1 MNISTWAASLVC
13 ASGLCVSV
21 AAAQTVTPIADLPN
35 GQKASVSDMSGDG
48 STLVARTDTGI
59 FRWRNGT
66 WQSLGTVIGKTPT
79 TVQASRTGDFV
90 FSTMRGIGLPTQDR
104 VHVYRG
110 GAWSN
115 AASSVDTFESHVA
128 KFISADG
135 SRLIADQFG
144 VDFTR
149 QRVFNWNGANYVE
162 QSVAAAYP
170 SAQNLNPPGSDLD
183 EQSWFGMSNDGLT
196 AMASLIGPV
205 GGGTAARFGQS
216 AVSFSRPSSVT
227 PGPFFFQEFSR
238 GQSLSGDGNV
248 IYGVYTWSGAGANG
262 AGNGQAS
269 FRWSAAT
276 GTTLLPSFELGTTEV
291 SDNGDIWVMSDGGV
305 YSHTAG
311 NFLTASQFL
320 SANAVDFAAWTNL
333 RITQVSGDGLMLSGL
348 GSFNNGSQIV
358 SDQAWIVS
366 IPTPGATGV
375 AVIALLAGARRRR

>member
-1 MNISTWAASLVC
+1 MNISACVVLL
-13 ASGLCVSV
+13 ASGV
-21 AAAQTVTPIADLPN
+21 ACSMATGQLLQPVPNLP
-35 GQKASVSDMSGDG
+35 GGAKASISDMSADG
-48 STLVARTDTGI
+48 STLVTQTSNEV
-59 FRWRNGT
+59 FRMRSGV
-66 WQSLGTVIGKTPT
+66 WQSLGTVIGKTPS

-90 FSTMRGIGLPTQDR
+90 FSTMRGIGLPMQDR

-110 GAWSN
+110 GAWSS
-115 AASSVDTFESHVA
+115 AASSVNVFESHIA
-128 KFISADG
+128 RFISADG
-135 SRLIADQFG
+135 SRLIADQVG
-144 VDFTR
+144 VDFTG

-375 AVIALLAGARRRR
+375 AVFALFAVARRRR